1 MRINRNS
8 VAVMSLVVFSSTAVF
23 AADEPAKPTG
33 PVLSDVLDA
42 SGITATGYVDGLFS
56 YHSYSGGASGT
67 KDYNAFTLPQA
78 ALTIAKQ
85 PAEGFGAL
93 VNVIAGAAA
102 PGLPGGTGGSQGFDL
117 LQAYAQYAGT
127 GWTIIAGKFTTL
139 AGAEVVAPT
148 GNVNVTRSILFAYE
162 PVTHTG
168 VRATFTVNDKLSLM
182 AGVNNGWVYSDEPGN
197 GNDKTLEAGFTFAPS
212 KAFSWAGAGYYG
224 RDFNSSGTV
233 TGHTLLD
240 TVLTWNATS
249 ALSVV
254 GSVDW
259 AKVDK
264 AGAAGSPSAT
274 WDGAALYLNFAI
286 NDAWRAS
293 LRGEYFQD
301 KDGYL
306 TATQFGQTG
315 TPDNKLEE
323 ATLTFGYAP
332 VKNFEVR
339 LEGRYDTAK
348 LPSPIKSANTTSAYV
363 EALYKF

>member
-1 MRINRNS
+1 MRINRNT
-8 VAVMSLVVFSSTAVF
+8 VAAMSLVVFSSTAVF
-23 AADEPAKPTG
+23 AADAAKPTA

-56 YHSYSGGASGT
+56 YKSYSGSLSGT
-67 KDYNAFTLPQA
+67 PDYNAFTLPQA

-85 PAEGFGAL
+85 PSEGFGAL

-102 PGLPGGTGGSQGFDL
+102 PSLPGGTGGSQGFDL

-168 VRATFTVNDKLSLM
+168 IRGTFTVGDTLSLM
-182 AGVNNGWVYSDEPGN
+182 AGVNNGWYYSNEPGD
-197 GNDKTLEAGFTFAPS
+197 GTDKTLEVGFSFAPS
-212 KAFSWAGAGYYG
+212 KMLTWAGAGYYG
-224 RDFNSSGTV
+224 RDLNSSGV
-233 TGHTLLD
+233 TTAHTLLD

-249 ALSVV
+249 AVSVV
-254 GSVDW
+254 GSYDW
-259 AKVDK
+259 GKVDN
-264 AGAAGSPSAT
+264 AGAAGSRAAT
-274 WDGAALYLNFAI
+274 WNGVAAYLNVAL
-286 NDAWRAS
+286 NDAWRTSVRA
-293 LRGEYFQD
+293 EYFQD

-306 TATQFGQTG
+306 TG
-315 TPDNKLEE
+315 TVNNKLEE
-323 ATLTFGYAP
+323 ATVTFGYSPA
-332 VKNFEVR
+332 KSFEVR

-348 LPSPIKSANTTSAYV
+348 LPSPIKSANTTAAYV

>member
-1 MRINRNS
+1 MRINWKS
-8 VAVMSLVVFSSTAVF
+8 VAAMSLVVFSSTAVL
-23 AADEPAKPTG
+23 AADEAAKPTG
-33 PVLSDVLDA
+33 PTLSEVLDA

-56 YHSYSGGASGT
+56 YHSYSGSLSGT
-67 KDYNAFTLPQA
+67 PDYNAFTLPQA

-85 PAEGFGAL
+85 PSEGFGAL

-102 PGLPGGTGGSQGFDL
+102 PSLPGGTGGSQGFDL

-127 GWTIIAGKFTTL
+127 GWTLIAGKYTTL

-148 GNVNVTRSILFAYE
+148 GNVNVSRSILFAYE

-168 VRATFTVNDKLSLM
+168 IRATFAVGDTLSLI
-182 AGVNNGWVYSDEPGN
+182 AGVNNGWIYSDEPGN
-197 GNDKTLEAGFTFAPS
+197 GDDKTLELGFSFAPS
-212 KAFSWAGAGYYG
+212 KVFTWAGAGYYG
-224 RDFNSSGTV
+224 RDLNASGVATP
-233 TGHTLLD
+233 HTLLD

-259 AKVDK
+259 AKVDET
-264 AGAAGSPSAT
+264 GAVGSPSAT

-306 TATQFGQTG
+306 TGVA
-315 TPDNKLEE
+315 DNKLEE
-323 ATLTFGYAP
+323 ATVTFGYSP
-332 VKNFEVR
+332 VKNFELR
-339 LEGRYDTAK
+339 LEGRYDTAD
-348 LPSPIKSANTTSAYV
+348 LPSPLKSPNTTSAYV